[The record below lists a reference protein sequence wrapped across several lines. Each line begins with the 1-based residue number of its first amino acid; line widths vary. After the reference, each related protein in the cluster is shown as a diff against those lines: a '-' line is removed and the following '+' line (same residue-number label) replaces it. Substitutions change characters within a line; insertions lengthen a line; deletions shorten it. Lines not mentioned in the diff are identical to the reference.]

1 MLGYITGTPM
11 FFAVPDD
18 PLTGMSLISAVGLI
32 VAGVGVMGLFPD
44 HGFVAL
50 MTERSSGGTMMRV
63 LLPAA
68 LLFPVGA
75 GALLATAERA
85 GWIPRDVALAVNL
98 GVTSVI
104 LTGLVLVIGLQFKR
118 REAERRAAAEE
129 RERLLARLQQSLDEL
144 RALQTN
150 LVTVCAWTQ
159 RVLDEGKWVRFEEF
173 LDKRLNISVS
183 HGISEDAAKEELQNL
198 EDWMSQS
205 SDATQGSASSS
216 SALQAS
222 PKTGVVDPD

>member
-1 MLGYITGTPM
+1 MHHAQLAGI
-11 FFAVPDD
+11 FAP
-18 PLTGMSLISAVGLI
+18 
-32 VAGVGVMGLFPD
+32 
-44 HGFVAL
+44 
-50 MTERSSGGTMMRV
+50 
-63 LLPAA
+63 
-68 LLFPVGA
+68 
-75 GALLATAERA
+75 
-85 GWIPRDVALAVNL
+85 DVAVSVNL
-98 GVTSVI
+98 GVTGAVI
-104 LTGLVLVIGLQFKR
+104 IGLVLWIGIIFKR
-118 REAERRAAAEE
+118 REAEQRAAEE
-129 RERLLARLQQSLDEL
+129 EREILVQSLKTSLDQL
-144 RALQTN
+144 SKLQNN

>member
-1 MLGYITGTPM
+1 MRARGARRCLATLVLATLVIAPNARTVFKY
-11 FFAVPDD
+11 VD
-18 PLTGMSLISAVGLI
+18 
-32 VAGVGVMGLFPD
+32 VMPPAP
-44 HGFVAL
+44 FVAY
-50 MTERSSGGTMMRV
+50 V
-63 LLPAA
+63 LLS
-68 LLFPVGA
+68 L
-75 GALLATAERA
+75 
-85 GWIPRDVALAVNL
+85 
-98 GVTSVI
+98 
-104 LTGLVLVIGLQFKR
+104 GLVLVIGLQFKR

>member
-1 MLGYITGTPM
+1 MC
-11 FFAVPDD
+11 
-18 PLTGMSLISAVGLI
+18 
-32 VAGVGVMGLFPD
+32 
-44 HGFVAL
+44 
-50 MTERSSGGTMMRV
+50 SSD
-63 LLPAA
+63 L
-68 LLFPVGA
+68 
-75 GALLATAERA
+75 
-85 GWIPRDVALAVNL
+85 
-98 GVTSVI
+98 
-104 LTGLVLVIGLQFKR
+104 
-118 REAERRAAAEE
+118 AAEE
-129 RERLLARLQQSLDEL
+129 EREILVQSLKTSLDQL
-144 RALQTN
+144 SKLQNN

>member
-1 MLGYITGTPM
+1 MAATAAL
-11 FFAVPDD
+11 A
-18 PLTGMSLISAVGLI
+18 LLILSVGVVGLY
-32 VAGVGVMGLFPD
+32 PD
-44 HGFVAL
+44 HGFIAL
-50 MTERSSGGTMMRV
+50 ANADTEGGTLMRV
-63 LLPAA
+63 LLPTAVMFPLILGG
-68 LLFPVGA
+68 LLHHAQLA
-75 GALLATAERA
+75 GIFA
-85 GWIPRDVALAVNL
+85 PDVAVSVNL
-98 GVTSVI
+98 GVTGAVI
-104 LTGLVLVIGLQFKR
+104 IGLVLWIGIIFKR
-118 REAERRAAAEE
+118 REAEQRAAEE
-129 RERLLARLQQSLDEL
+129 EREILVQSLKTSLDQL
-144 RALQTN
+144 SKLQNN